1 MMGEKEKL
9 DEHYLSKIRRQGSGL
24 HIYFPSEL
32 VRHPDFPLKE
42 RDAIIVK
49 IDLKGKSLIVKKVSL
64 ENLVGEFTEK
74 EE

>member
-1 MMGEKEKL
+1 
-9 DEHYLSKIRRQGSGL
+9 L

>member
-1 MMGEKEKL
+1 MAKEEKI

-32 VRHPDFPLKE
+32 ARHPDFPLKE
-42 RDAIIVK
+42 KDAIIVK
-49 IDLKGKSLIVKKVSL
+49 IDTKNKCLIVKKVSL
-64 ENLVGEFTEK
+64 EHLAGEFTEK